1 MEYYVVKLW
10 YYGSRCIL
18 GRFGEEKAAQQY
30 LEYLKSL
37 PKSPLSIYYD
47 IMSAEAYKE
56 MINEYLDT
64 DPFSVCI
71 MFPSMDKKKSTLLA
85 EAD

>member
-1 MEYYVVKLW
+1 MEYYVVKL
-10 YYGSRCIL
+10 YYDGSRCLL
-18 GRFGEEKAAQQY
+18 GRFGEEDTAQKY

-37 PKSPLSIYYD
+37 PEPPLSIYYD

-56 MINEYLDT
+56 MINEYLET

-71 MFPSMDKKKSTLLA
+71 MLPSLDKKKSTL
-85 EAD
+85 